1 LVHVT
6 PLQLLQKLLAFATAA
21 VVVVV
26 VVQLLNTP

>member
-1 LVHVT
+1 VHVT

-26 VVQLLNTP
+26 LELFDTP

>member
-1 LVHVT
+1 VHVT

-26 VVQLLNTP
+26 VELLNTP